1 MKGKD
6 RESPRGVS
14 RMVVVAAL
22 AAALFVAGVQ
32 AGRPEVIAK
41 VEPAVVAIGTFLK
54 TRRPPSIIRGTG
66 FVVGDGRQ
74 VLTNSHVLPSTSSMK
89 PFEQLS
95 VFYGQGDRTRRLA
108 ARVVA
113 RDAEHDLALLRIEG
127 AALPVLAL
135 ADGALPRVGEEYLF
149 TGYPI
154 GMVLGLYPV
163 THHAMVSSITP
174 IAIPASTGGEL
185 SPARI
190 RRLKNRFMVIQLD
203 GTAYPGNSGS
213 PLYDPQEGR
222 VVGILNSVLVK
233 GSKENVL
240 RDPSAISYAIPIRHA
255 FRLLQKAGDQGSR
268 Q

>member
-6 RESPRGVS
+6 RKSLEQAS
-14 RMVVVAAL
+14 RMAVLAGLMAVFFAAC
-22 AAALFVAGVQ
+22 VQ
-32 AGRPEVIAK
+32 AGRPEVIAR

-54 TRRPPSIIRGTG
+54 TRRPPSVIRGTG
-66 FVVGDGRQ
+66 FVVGDGRR
-74 VLTNSHVLPSTSSMK
+74 VLTNNHVLPSASSMK

-95 VFYGQGDRTRRLA
+95 IFYGQGDHTRRRLA
-108 ARVVA
+108 RVTA
-113 RDAEHDLALLRIEG
+113 RDPEHDIALLRIEG

-135 ADGALPRVGEEYLF
+135 AEGALPRVGEEYLF
-149 TGYPI
+149 TGYPL

-163 THHAMVSSITP
+163 THRAMVSSIAP
-174 IAIPASTGGEL
+174 IAIPATNGGEL

-213 PLYDPQEGR
+213 PLYDPQDGR

-240 RDPSAISYAIPIRHA
+240 KDPSAISYAIPIRHA
-255 FRLLQKAGDQGSR
+255 LHLLQGAGGQGGR